1 MPRAKQPFKLK
12 RQAGAVVPV
21 PLTIAV
27 QSWLMLKG
35 LHGGPLRQDSAISI
49 TYKTAAE
56 AGQHEQQLSAQVMQ
70 QVMHILNF

>member
-12 RQAGAVVPV
+12 RQGGPVVPV
-21 PLTIAV
+21 PLTVAV
-27 QSWLMLKG
+27 QSWLLLRG
-35 LHGGPLRQDSAISI
+35 LHGGPLRQDSPISI

-56 AGQHEQQLSAQVMQ
+56 AGQHEQQLSVQVMQ